1 MWGLKPPL
9 QSVFPLYLTK
19 IEASPFSIRHVACL
33 YLTFNLGKY
42 IMAEIYKIP
51 GSKKIQNKDLP
62 VFTRLLG
69 AMLDAG
75 MPLIQVLETLDTETK
90 NKQFQPVIMGLKEY
104 IEAGESLSQAMEH
117 YPTVFGNLYLSMIQA
132 GETSGMMSDIAM
144 RLAGYLEEAVLLKRK
159 VKSALM
165 YPVMVT
171 VIAIILT
178 TCMIMFI
185 VPAFASI
192 YDDFESALPLPTQL
206 LVELSDFLRG
216 YFLWVFG
223 ALVGFGIFI
232 AQYKKT
238 EAGKYQLD
246 NMKLKMPVFGELISK
261 VSLARF
267 SSTFA
272 ELIRAGVPIIKTLDI
287 VGSAADNAVFTKA
300 IHDARP
306 KIEGGQGIAASIAES
321 GKFPSLLIQMM
332 TAGEKAGKLDDMLGR
347 ISEIYK
353 EEVDATVEGLT
364 SLIEPLLISFLGVT
378 IGGIVVA
385 MFMPIFKLSEIV
397 M

>member
-1 MWGLKPPL
+1 MP
-9 QSVFPLYLTK
+9 
-19 IEASPFSIRHVACL
+19 E
-33 YLTFNLGKY
+33 TF
-42 IMAEIYKIP
+42 KIP

-75 MPLIQVLETLDTETK
+75 MPLIQVLETLETESK
-90 NKQFQPVIMGLKEY
+90 NKEFKPVIIGLREY
-104 IEAGESLSQAMEH
+104 IEAGESLSQAMRH
-117 YPTVFGNLYLSMIQA
+117 YPTVFENLYLSMIEA

-171 VIAIILT
+171 IIAIVLT

-192 YDDFESALPLPTQL
+192 YADFDSALPLPTQI
-206 LVELSDFLRG
+206 LVNLSDFLRG
-216 YFLWVFG
+216 YFLLVFG

-238 EAGKYQLD
+238 PAGRYQLD
-246 NMKLKMPVFGELISK
+246 NMKLKMPIFGVLIVK
-261 VSLARF
+261 VALARF

-287 VGSAADNAVFTKA
+287 VGSAADNAVLTKA
-300 IHDARP
+300 VHEAQP
-306 KIEGGQGIAASIAES
+306 KIESGQSISLSIADS

-332 TAGEKAGKLDDMLGR
+332 TAGEKSGKMDDMLAR
-347 ISEIYK
+347 IAEIYK
-353 EEVDATVEGLT
+353 EEVDATVDGLT
-364 SLIEPLLISFLGVT
+364 SLIEPLLISFLGITV
-378 IGGIVVA
+378 GGIVVA

>member
-1 MWGLKPPL
+1 
-9 QSVFPLYLTK
+9 
-19 IEASPFSIRHVACL
+19 
-33 YLTFNLGKY
+33 
-42 IMAEIYKIP
+42 MAEIYKIP
-51 GSKKIQNKDLP
+51 GSKKIKNKDLP

-69 AMLDAG
+69 AMLDSG
-75 MPLIQVLETLDTETK
+75 MPLIQVLETLETESK
-90 NKQFQPVIMGLKEY
+90 NKQFQPVIMGIREY
-104 IEAGESLSQAMEH
+104 IEAGESLSQAMAH
-117 YPTVFGNLYLSMIQA
+117 YPTIFENLYISMIQA
-132 GETSGMMSDIAM
+132 GESSGMMSDIAM

-192 YDDFESALPLPTQL
+192 YADFDSKLPLPTQI
-206 LVELSDFLRG
+206 LVDLSDFLRA
-216 YFLWVFG
+216 YFLFVFG
-223 ALVGFGIFI
+223 ALVGTGIFI

-238 EAGKYQLD
+238 TAGRYQVDQL
-246 NMKLKMPVFGELISK
+246 KLNLPVFGELIQK
-261 VSLARF
+261 VALARF

-287 VGSAADNAVFTKA
+287 VGAAADNAVLTRA
-300 IHDARP
+300 VQEAQP
-306 KIEGGQGIAASIAES
+306 KIEGGQSISLSISES

-332 TAGEKAGKLDDMLGR
+332 TAGEKSGKMDDMLGR
-347 ISEIYK
+347 IADIYK

>member
-1 MWGLKPPL
+1 MP
-9 QSVFPLYLTK
+9 
-19 IEASPFSIRHVACL
+19 E
-33 YLTFNLGKY
+33 TF
-42 IMAEIYKIP
+42 KIP
-51 GSKKIQNKDLP
+51 GSKKIKNKDLP

-75 MPLIQVLETLDTETK
+75 MPLIQVLETLETETQ
-90 NKQFQPVIMGLKEY
+90 NKEFRVVVAGLREY
-104 IEAGESLSQAMEH
+104 IEAGESLSEAMAH
-117 YPTVFGNLYLSMIQA
+117 YPTVFENLYLSMIQA
-132 GETSGMMSDIAM
+132 GESSGMMSDIAM

-192 YDDFESALPLPTQL
+192 YSDFDSKLPLPTQM
-206 LVELSDFLRG
+206 LVNLSDFLRG
-216 YFLWVFG
+216 YFIYVFG
-223 ALVGFGIFI
+223 VLVGFGIFI

-238 EAGKYQLD
+238 VAGKYQLD
-246 NMKLKMPVFGELISK
+246 NMKINLPVFGELIKK

-272 ELIRAGVPIIKTLDI
+272 ELIRAGVPIIKTMDI
-287 VGSAADNAVFTKA
+287 VASAADNAVFTRA
-300 IHDARP
+300 VHEAMP
-306 KIEGGQGIAASIAES
+306 KIESGQDIAGSIADS
-321 GKFPSLLIQMM
+321 GKFPSLLVQMM
-332 TAGEKAGKLDDMLGR
+332 TAGEKAGKMDDMLGR
-347 ISEIYK
+347 IAEIYK
-353 EEVDATVEGLT
+353 QEVDATVEGLT

-378 IGGIVVA
+378 VGGIVVA

>member
-1 MWGLKPPL
+1 
-9 QSVFPLYLTK
+9 
-19 IEASPFSIRHVACL
+19 
-33 YLTFNLGKY
+33 
-42 IMAEIYKIP
+42 MAEIYKIP
-51 GSKKIQNKDLP
+51 GSKKIKNKDLP

-75 MPLIQVLETLDTETK
+75 MPLIQVLETLETETQ
-90 NKQFQPVIMGLKEY
+90 NKDFKVVVAGLREF
-104 IEAGESLSQAMEH
+104 IEAGESLSEAMRH
-117 YPTVFGNLYLSMIQA
+117 YPTVFENLYLSMIEA

-171 VIAIILT
+171 VIAIVLT

-192 YDDFESALPLPTQL
+192 YADFDSALPLPTQM
-206 LVELSDFLRG
+206 LVNLSDFLRG
-216 YFLWVFG
+216 YFLYVFG
-223 ALVGFGIFI
+223 SLVGIGIFLN
-232 AQYKKT
+232 QYKKT
-238 EAGKYQLD
+238 EAGKYQID
-246 NMKLKMPVFGELISK
+246 NMKINLPVFGELIKK

-272 ELIRAGVPIIKTLDI
+272 ELIRAGVPIIKTMDI
-287 VGSAADNAVFTKA
+287 VAAAADNAVFTRAVKEA
-300 IHDARP
+300 SP
-306 KIEGGQGIAASIAES
+306 KIESGQDIAGSIADS
-321 GKFPSLLIQMM
+321 GKFPSLLVQMM
-332 TAGEKAGKLDDMLGR
+332 TAGEKAGKMDDMLGR
-347 ISEIYK
+347 IAEIYK
-353 EEVDATVEGLT
+353 QEVDATVEGLT

-378 IGGIVVA
+378 VGGIVVA

>member
-1 MWGLKPPL
+1 MPE
-9 QSVFPLYLTK
+9 T
-19 IEASPFSIRHVACL
+19 
-33 YLTFNLGKY
+33 
-42 IMAEIYKIP
+42 YKIP
-51 GSKKIQNKDLP
+51 GSKKIINKDLP

-75 MPLIQVLETLDTETK
+75 MPLIQVLETLETETN
-90 NKQFQPVIMGLKEY
+90 NKQFQPVVVGIREY
-104 IEAGESLSQAMEH
+104 IESGESLSEAMAH
-117 YPTVFGNLYLSMIQA
+117 YPTVFENLYLSMIQA

-171 VIAIILT
+171 IIAIVLT
-178 TCMIMFI
+178 TCMIMFV
-185 VPAFASI
+185 VPAFATI
-192 YDDFESALPLPTQL
+192 YEDFDSKLPLPTQF

-216 YFLWVFG
+216 YFLLVFG
-223 ALVGFGIFI
+223 AIVGLGVFI
-232 AQYKKT
+232 TQYKKT
-238 EAGKYQLD
+238 PAGKYQLD
-246 NMKLKMPVFGELISK
+246 SLKLKLPVFGMLIQK
-261 VSLARF
+261 VCLARF

-287 VGSAADNAVFTKA
+287 VAAAADNAVYTRAVLEAK
-300 IHDARP
+300 P
-306 KIEGGQGIAASIAES
+306 KIESGNDIANSIADS
-321 GKFPSLLIQMM
+321 GKFPSLLVQMM
-332 TAGEKAGKLDDMLGR
+332 SAGEKSGKLDDMLGR

>member
-1 MWGLKPPL
+1 
-9 QSVFPLYLTK
+9 
-19 IEASPFSIRHVACL
+19 
-33 YLTFNLGKY
+33 
-42 IMAEIYKIP
+42 MAEIYKIP
-51 GSKKIQNKDLP
+51 GSKKIQSKDLP

-75 MPLIQVLETLDTETK
+75 MPLIQVLETLQTETK
-90 NKQFQPVIMGLKEY
+90 NKQFQPVIVGLKEY
-104 IEAGESLSQAMEH
+104 IEAGESLSEAMAH
-117 YPTVFGNLYLSMIQA
+117 YPTVFENLYLSMIQA

-171 VIAIILT
+171 CIAIILT
-178 TCMIMFI
+178 ISMIMFI
-185 VPAFASI
+185 VPAFATI
-192 YDDFESALPLPTQL
+192 YEDFDSALPLPTQM
-206 LVELSDFLRG
+206 LVELSDFLRK
-216 YFLWVFG
+216 YFLLVFG
-223 ALVGFGIFI
+223 CMVGFGIFI

-238 EAGKYQLD
+238 TAGKYQLD
-246 NMKLKMPVFGELISK
+246 GMKLKLPVFGELISK

-287 VGSAADNAVFTKA
+287 VGAAADNAVFTKA
-300 IHDARP
+300 ILDARP
-306 KIEGGQGIAASIAES
+306 KIESGQGIATSIAES
-321 GKFPSLLIQMM
+321 GRFPSLLIQMM

-347 ISEIYK
+347 IAEIYK

>member
-1 MWGLKPPL
+1 MESQTIDL
-9 QSVFPLYLTK
+9 
-19 IEASPFSIRHVACL
+19 IPFEFRHAEC
-33 YLTFNLGKY
+33 FNLHTRSTFPFTNPSNFQNT
-42 IMAEIYKIP
+42 MAEIYKIP

-75 MPLIQVLETLDTETK
+75 MPLIQVLETLQTETK
-90 NKQFQPVIMGLKEY
+90 NKQFQPVIIGLREY
-104 IEAGESLSQAMEH
+104 IEAGESLSEAMAH
-117 YPTVFGNLYLSMIQA
+117 YPTVFENLYLSMIQA

-171 VIAIILT
+171 CIAIILT
-178 TCMIMFI
+178 ICMIMFI
-185 VPAFASI
+185 VPAFATI
-192 YDDFESALPLPTQL
+192 YEDFESALPLPTQL
-206 LVELSDFLRG
+206 LVELSNFLRK
-216 YFLWVFG
+216 YFLLVFG
-223 ALVGFGIFI
+223 CMVGFGIFI

-238 EAGKYQLD
+238 TAGRYQLD
-246 NMKLKMPVFGELISK
+246 GLKLKLPVFGELISK

-287 VGSAADNAVFTKA
+287 VGAAADNAVFTKA

-306 KIEGGQGIAASIAES
+306 KIESGQGIADSIAES
-321 GKFPSLLIQMM
+321 GRFPSLLIQMM
-332 TAGEKAGKLDDMLGR
+332 TAGEKAGKLDDMLRR
-347 ISEIYK
+347 IAEIYK